1 MSKKYLSHQNFNKNE
16 IQNAVIQV
24 LASDPSTPVE
34 GQIYYNS
41 VSKKK
46 RTFNGTTWDE
56 DGAGGAGDVTQASA
70 SWGAGRMKVSGG
82 ADKSI
87 VDYATA
93 GIVKSDGNWVVSAAT
108 ADTDYATPAGILSK
122 LLTGYTA
129 GTNAVITATDS
140 VLTAFRN
147 LQAQITGYAASTKTL
162 TNTTFNANGTGNSIS
177 NIETADL
184 ASGVLNISTSMA
196 GASDTSIP
204 SSLAIKTYADSLA
217 AANDAMLFKGGIDCS
232 TNPNYP
238 AADAGWTYKVTVA
251 GKIGGASGP
260 NVQGWDTLICTVDA
274 TAWGTQAGVGANWVI
289 IQNNL
294 DVATTS
300 TSGYVSALAT
310 SWEAESRTDTSKVV
324 TPSSLVNFG
333 VKKVFTIGDAS
344 STSIACTHSLGSKDV
359 IVQVREVSTD
369 AVVECDIVNTS
380 TSVTTL
386 SFTTAPA
393 SSSLRVVIIG

>member
-16 IQNAVIQV
+16 IQNAVIQP

-34 GQIYYNS
+34 WQIYYNTS
-41 VSKKK
+41 TKKK

-56 DGAGGAGDVTQASA
+56 DSAGGATSVTQTSA

-82 ADKSI
+82 ADRTI

-93 GIVKSDGNWVVSAAT
+93 GIVKSDGSWVVSAAT

-147 LQAQITGYAASTKTL
+147 LQAQITGYAASSKTL
-162 TNTTFNANGTGNSIS
+162 TNTTIDANGTGNSIS
-177 NIETADL
+177 NIEIADF
-184 ASGVLNISTSMA
+184 ASGVAITSTSLTW
-196 GASDTSIP
+196 ASNTNIP
-204 SSLAIKTYADSLA
+204 TTLAIKTYVDGLA

-232 TNPNYP
+232 ANPNYP

-251 GKIGGASGP
+251 GKIGGGSGL
-260 NVQGWDTLICTVDA
+260 NVQVGDTLICTVDS
-274 TAWGTQAGVGANWVI
+274 TASGTQAGVGANWVI
-289 IQNNL
+289 VQTNL

-310 SWEAESRTDTSKVV
+310 SWEAESRSDTAKVV
-324 TPSSLVNFG
+324 TPSALVNFG
-333 VKKVFTIGDAS
+333 VKKVFTIGDGAA
-344 STSIACTHSLGSKDV
+344 TSIGCTHSLGSKDV

-386 SFTTAPA
+386 SFTSAPA
-393 SSSLRVVIIG
+393 LNSLRVVIIG